1 MGAESACLVERHC
14 QARLW
19 PIIARNGWPGVVS
32 NRRDGASG
40 DAAAGTRPV
49 LVVDDDE
56 GIREFVRV
64 ALGEEGYRV
73 LVAPNGQ
80 AALDLL
86 QVDPPGL
93 ILLDLWMPQMD
104 GAGFLAVYRSL
115 PIPRAPVVIFAASA
129 DVQAEAL
136 PADVAGFLAKPVE
149 LVDLLDLVARYTPG
163 T

>member
-1 MGAESACLVERHC
+1 MS
-14 QARLW
+14 
-19 PIIARNGWPGVVS
+19 S
-32 NRRDGASG
+32 
-40 DAAAGTRPV
+40 RPV

-56 GIREFVRV
+56 AIREFVRV

-73 LVAPNGQ
+73 LVAPDGQ
-80 AALDLL
+80 VALDLL
-86 QVDPPGL
+86 RADPPGL
-93 ILLDLWMPQMD
+93 ILLDLWMPEMD

-115 PIPRAPVVIFAASA
+115 PIPRAPVVIFAAAA

-163 T
+163 A